1 MTKSLKLYVWG
12 KGNFLWIIAIV
23 NDHPDVPEC
32 DIQVKTA
39 HDVNL
44 NVPPRH
50 GQRANNIFKKNHKY
64 TNQTW
69 G

>member
-1 MTKSLKLYVWG
+1 MEEKSLKLYVWV
-12 KGNFLWIIAIV
+12 KGHFLWIIAIV

-44 NVPPRH
+44 NVPARH
-50 GQRANNIFKKNHKY
+50 GPRAKEIFISI
-64 TNQTW
+64 
-69 G
+69 